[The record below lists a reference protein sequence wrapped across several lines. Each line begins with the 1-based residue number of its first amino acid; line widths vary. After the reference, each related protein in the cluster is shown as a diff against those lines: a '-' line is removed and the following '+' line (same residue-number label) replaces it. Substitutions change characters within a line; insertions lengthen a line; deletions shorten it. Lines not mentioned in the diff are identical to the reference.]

1 MMLETHIFWIYICD
15 NWTLLLYISD
25 EADIDVDDADADA
38 DDKIIIHHMD
48 DHWSLISFKN

>member
-1 MMLETHIFWIYICD
+1 
-15 NWTLLLYISD
+15 LLLYISD

-48 DHWSLISFKN
+48 DQ